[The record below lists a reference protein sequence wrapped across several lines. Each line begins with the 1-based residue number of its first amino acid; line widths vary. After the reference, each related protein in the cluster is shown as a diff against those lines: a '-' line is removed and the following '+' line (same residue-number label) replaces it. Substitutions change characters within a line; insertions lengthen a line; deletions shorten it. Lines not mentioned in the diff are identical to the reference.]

1 MASRST
7 LQVFQTLGLMPTPPL
22 RTEPQFP
29 PSLCTAVRSGLALQ
43 HSEGGPAPPQGRA
56 GGGSSDTRHAERET
70 SGDR

>member
-1 MASRST
+1 MASRPT

-43 HSEGGPAPPQGRA
+43 RPEVGPEPAPGRA
-56 GGGSSDTRHAERET
+56 GGSAIDAMTSPRAT
-70 SGDR
+70 SGER

>member
-1 MASRST
+1 MASRPT

-43 HSEGGPAPPQGRA
+43 RPDVGPAPTHGWA
-56 GGGSSDTRHAERET
+56 GGSVSDSRNAERE
-70 SGDR
+70 SLGER